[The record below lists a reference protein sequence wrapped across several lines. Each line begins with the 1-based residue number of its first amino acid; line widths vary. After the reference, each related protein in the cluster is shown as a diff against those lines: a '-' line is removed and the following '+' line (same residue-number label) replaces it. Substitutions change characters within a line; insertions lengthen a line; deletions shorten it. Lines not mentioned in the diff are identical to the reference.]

1 MLKRTL
7 QQKLQG
13 VSIGV
18 KLTPFRVSLAQ
29 FTASRPQSALKT
41 PLASAVL
48 RITHHMK
55 QHRQHR
61 RGGGFTLIELL
72 MVIAIIAILA
82 ALLLPTLGKAKLQA
96 KRVNCVSN
104 LQQLGMAFHSFAHD
118 HNSKFPMQVP
128 SNDGGTLTSVLDT
141 NGVPDEIAPAYVHL
155 QALSNELVTP
165 KILICPADVRPA
177 AEKFARLQNENV
189 SYLVAVNAPL
199 GKSTAVLSGDRN
211 ITTAT
216 TIGILQTSTDEIPR
230 VRWTDEIHRTQ
241 GNLLFADGHVEKQNN
256 TALQATFAQAG
267 APSTIALPK
276 QGVTHSTPPSR
287 PASSDHPPQSFSPPT
302 TDRKPSGNVPHPNNA
317 TPNRPAPTRGDTVK
331 QSPLEVAIPIASKP
345 PEKVVTN
352 LPPVVAASGGA
363 PNTTGSPLSPFD
375 RELVEI
381 VQTVIKQGYLLL
393 LLLLLA
399 IASWRTWKQWQEQR
413 GRKIPFR
420 KDL

>member
-1 MLKRTL
+1 
-7 QQKLQG
+7 
-13 VSIGV
+13 
-18 KLTPFRVSLAQ
+18 
-29 FTASRPQSALKT
+29 
-41 PLASAVL
+41 
-48 RITHHMK
+48 MK

-72 MVIAIIAILA
+72 VVIAIIAILA

-128 SNDGGTLTSVLDT
+128 PNDGGTLTSVLDT
-141 NGVPDEIAPAYVHL
+141 NGVVDEIAPAYVHL

-165 KILICPADVRPA
+165 KILICPADVRTA
-177 AEKFARLQNENV
+177 AKKFARLQNENV

-216 TIGILQTSTDEIPR
+216 ASGILQISTDEIPH
-230 VRWTDEIHRTQ
+230 VRWTDEIHKKQ

-276 QGVTHSTPPSR
+276 QGVTRSTPPSR
-287 PASSDHPPQSFSPPT
+287 PAPSDRPPQTFSPPAT
-302 TDRKPSGNVPHPNNA
+302 ERKPSGNAPRPNNA
-317 TPNRPAPTRGDTVK
+317 TPNRPAPSRGDTVK
-331 QSPLEVAIPIASKP
+331 QSPLEVATPVASKP

-352 LPPVVAASGGA
+352 LPPTVIAASVSA
-363 PNTTGSPLSPFD
+363 PSTTESPLSPFD
-375 RELVEI
+375 QELVEI
-381 VQTVIKQGYLLL
+381 LQMVIKRGYQLLLLL

-399 IASWRTWKQWQEQR
+399 IATWRAWKRWQERR
-413 GRKIPFR
+413 GKNMPV
-420 KDL
+420 KGNL